1 MKARGISQSEL
12 ARRVGVSRQAV
23 SLWLRQAGQVNV
35 RARHLLRVSSALGVS
50 AEELVESL
58 PCCEPDRRDT
68 LRTRYLW
75 DRLYPD
81 IDDFA
86 IALNRNEPKA
96 LARLVEIEGLY
107 RAEKVLGARVWKQF
121 EDYKRHIHPA
131 RRLQLEVLCAWRS
144 HRTAAWPDAFSRAR
158 STGP

>member
-1 MKARGISQSEL
+1 MKASEISQSEL
-12 ARRVGVSRQAV
+12 ALQVGVSRQAV
-23 SLWLRQAGQVNV
+23 SLWLRQTGQVSM
-35 RARHLLRVSSALGVS
+35 RAQHLLRVSSALGVS
-50 AEELVESL
+50 AEKLVETL
-58 PCCEPDRRDT
+58 PFCEPDRRDG

-96 LARLVEIEGLY
+96 VARLVEIEGLY

-144 HRTAAWPDAFSRAR
+144 HRTAA
-158 STGP
+158 

>member
-23 SLWLRQAGQVNV
+23 SLWLRQTGQVDV
-35 RARHLLRVSSALGVS
+35 RAQHLLRVSSALGVTP
-50 AEELVESL
+50 EELVETL
-58 PCCEPDRRDT
+58 PCCEPEERDT

-86 IALNRNEPKA
+86 VALNRNEPKA
-96 LARLVEIEGLY
+96 VARLVETEGLWAAA
-107 RAEKVLGARVWKQF
+107 RDGAEKVLGAAVWTQL

-131 RRLQLEVLCAWRS
+131 RRPQLEVLCAWRS
-144 HRTAAWPDAFSRAR
+144 HRTAD
-158 STGP
+158 

>member
-12 ARRVGVSRQAV
+12 ARQVGVSRQAV

-58 PCCEPDRRDT
+58 PCCEPDRRGT

-75 DRLYPD
+75 DRLSARCGEATGGIPG
-81 IDDFA
+81 DDGGR
-86 IALNRNEPKA
+86 IGRPSQPKRPGQVA
-96 LARLVEIEGLY
+96 V
-107 RAEKVLGARVWKQF
+107 
-121 EDYKRHIHPA
+121 
-131 RRLQLEVLCAWRS
+131 S
-144 HRTAAWPDAFSRAR
+144 HSA
-158 STGP
+158 